1 MVQAARSRP
10 PAPALEDPSL
20 QLEAWHPLGHDRKTL
35 PRRWQG
41 KINRTPARR
50 VRAICMFTLRVCVYI
65 IRTHAFP
72 PYDALEPRRL
82 ARRLGNSTVA
92 RLASSQPSDRTQPAD
107 NPPSSRHHR
116 REPHDPP
123 RCNAHGSCHLG
134 GPPPRMPCPRQL
146 LSRRSSAGWAK
157 RARPRRRPE
166 LPSVTHGQGQI
177 FPPRLAKHRTKGKP
191 RPRPWAG
198 G

>member
-1 MVQAARSRP
+1 MA
-10 PAPALEDPSL
+10 PAPAAQASSL
-20 QLEAWHPLGHDRKTL
+20 KPGTRQGMSEKLCPAAGRAKSIEHPPGVCVLY
-35 PRRWQG
+35 
-41 KINRTPARR
+41 
-50 VRAICMFTLRVCVYI
+50 VMFTLRVCLYI